1 MNYFL
6 TFRTYGTWLHG
17 DERGSV
23 DREHN
28 QFGEPLLEAS
38 GERQVRAQRIMKS
51 GACVFGEA
59 QRECVERTLR
69 EVAQFRAWSIHAVA
83 VLSNHVP
90 VVVTVPAETSAERV
104 LNDFKIWATRRLR
117 ERELIEPGRKIW
129 ERHGSTRH
137 LLRETE
143 FQAACNYVQ
152 KHHQYDEPR
161 A

>member
-28 QFGEPLLEAS
+28 QFGEPLLEAAE
-38 GERQVRAQRIMKS
+38 ERQMRAQRIMKS
-51 GACVFGEA
+51 GPCILGDE
-59 QRECVERTLR
+59 QRRCVEHTLH
-69 EVAQFRAWSIHAVA
+69 EVAQYRDWKIHAMA
-83 VLSNHVP
+83 VLTNHVH
-90 VVVTVPAETSAERV
+90 VVVTVPDETTAERV
-104 LNDFKIWATRRLR
+104 LNDFKVWATRRLR
-117 ERELIEPGRKIW
+117 EQELIEPGRKIW

-137 LLRETE
+137 LLRESE
-143 FQAACNYVQ
+143 FQAACNYARS
-152 KHHQYDEPR
+152 HLEEEPR